1 MSSNKFSIEYPINTS
16 VKVLFQRISTISG
29 LSEWFADNVNIQN
42 NILTFFWENSS
53 DKAKIIKKVKN
64 KLIRFQ
70 WIDDHGT
77 DEYFEF
83 QIMVDEIT
91 KDIALIV
98 IDFAEDEDDKEEAIL
113 LWNSQ
118 INDLKKLIGG
128 ERCKLLLYYWF
139 PLL

>member
-16 VKVLFQRISTISG
+16 VKVLFQRLSTVSG
-29 LSEWFADNVNIQN
+29 LSEWFADNVSIQN
-42 NILTFFWENSS
+42 NILTFYWENSS
-53 DKAKIIKKVKN
+53 DQATIIKQVKN

-77 DEYFEF
+77 DNYFEF

-91 KDIALIV
+91 KDIALII
-98 IDFAEDEDDKEEAIL
+98 IDFAEDEDEKEESTN

-118 INDLKKLIGG
+118 INNLKKLIGG
-128 ERCKLLLYYWF
+128 
-139 PLL
+139 

>member
-16 VKVLFQRISTISG
+16 VKVLFQRLSTVSG

-42 NILTFFWENSS
+42 NILTFYWENSS
-53 DKAKIIKKVKN
+53 DQATIIKKVKD

-77 DEYFEF
+77 DNYFEF
-83 QIMVDEIT
+83 QILVDEIT
-91 KDIALIV
+91 KDIALII
-98 IDFAEDEDDKEEAIL
+98 IDFAEDEDEKEESIL

-118 INDLKKLIGG
+118 INNLKKLIGG
-128 ERCKLLLYYWF
+128 
-139 PLL
+139 

>member
-128 ERCKLLLYYWF
+128 
-139 PLL
+139 

>member
-16 VKVLFQRISTISG
+16 VKVLFQRLSTVSG
-29 LSEWFADNVNIQN
+29 LSEWFADNVSIQN
-42 NILTFFWENSS
+42 NILTFYWENSS
-53 DKAKIIKKVKN
+53 DQATIIKQVKN

-77 DEYFEF
+77 DNYFEF

-91 KDIALIV
+91 KDIALII
-98 IDFAEDEDDKEEAIL
+98 IDFAEDEDEKEESIN

-118 INDLKKLIGG
+118 INNLKKLIGG
-128 ERCKLLLYYWF
+128 
-139 PLL
+139 